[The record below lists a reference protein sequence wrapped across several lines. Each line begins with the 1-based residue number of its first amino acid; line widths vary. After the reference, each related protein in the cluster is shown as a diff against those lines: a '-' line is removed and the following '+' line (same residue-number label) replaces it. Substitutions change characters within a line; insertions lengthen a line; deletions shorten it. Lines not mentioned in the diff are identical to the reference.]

1 MKTPYDRL
9 DDKTIKAFTELIVQK
24 MASLSSSWKQ
34 PWVNIQRRGFPENLS
49 GRRYSNSNAFFLL
62 LLCEAEK
69 YEMPVFLTFLQA
81 KENGLSI
88 RKGEQS
94 FPVIYH
100 DFSVKHRETGEKIKY
115 EQWKQLSDKEKELY
129 KVSSFAGTHRVF
141 NVEQTNIKEVK
152 PELWEKLQNRFKV
165 DIPSDTTNMATCPA
179 MDLMLSNQGWLCPI
193 SLEKGDQ
200 AFYSLSHDT
209 IHIPLK
215 EQFID
220 GESFYATLAHEMSH
234 STGSKGRLNRLPSGP
249 FDQEKYG
256 REELVAEM
264 TAVLVMASLGIA
276 VVPREE
282 NIAYLKGWCEEI
294 QKEPKFLFT
303 ILSDVNKASA
313 MILDVTDKYQ
323 MVAQEMKE
331 TQEVP
336 EFVQSENYVP
346 ANGKQLEFQFVEN
359 TDVVTHE
366 LLTRKLQE
374 RMAPISTPGDFC
386 HVERIFEESKHFEF
400 TSPSTVKTVE
410 DVAYIFRNLEDASLE
425 NSFFVLVKDHIPVV
439 LHVGMGNL
447 SCVQPFFVPVKL
459 AYDKLEADQVYFVHN
474 HPSGRLKASR
484 EDIRYWQALKE
495 LFGEKL
501 MPGIIINLKTGKYGL
516 YSSSESSVEIANK
529 NLSEEIPLKILSFSK
544 QVFSPSYDPEK
555 NFMITCSED
564 VASFISSHRLGDR
577 KKISAL
583 IINNGSVVANV
594 LTPYT
599 EINGENADS
608 MAQYLSRMIS
618 VMGGRSAILYG
629 DFKLNAFLNTLADKI
644 KRYSFGDFRLSD
656 TVTIKGNHSTYI
668 SALNECCL
676 HEAER
681 TYVKKKEAAPQM
693 EEFVKNR
700 NADIGFTGNITTK
713 STNLF
718 KMKQGLNGPLSDAEF
733 QKEKGWTDE
742 QFDTFKKAIML
753 VRAITGTEPS
763 LAKKLM
769 NAIKKEDFNLLYS
782 LASYIEKGKDYQDAE
797 KRYHNFCNTL
807 PEIWEIKEKREP
819 VEEANRIYFAMIRGD
834 AHPSQLNQAL
844 EHAEEFIRNRNAD
857 IGLTG
862 NITTKSTNY
871 LNKMEPKFQEVDV
884 SKINW
889 EQLTVKFG
897 ITKEI
902 LEEKGVLDEMLN
914 RKKSSALLKVN
925 YQGAN
930 GAKEFDARV
939 AFREK
944 DGEITLQFYPV
955 RQAPPFSQ
963 PYHGYTFSDEDK
975 KVLEQT
981 GHLGKVVEIQP
992 YNQEKRQV
1000 LISLDPLTNDIVHLD
1015 LDKIKLPHELGHVA
1029 LTDGQKEVLLKGEP
1043 VYMKDMTNREGKK
1056 FNAFVQIDAD
1066 KRALSFIPSS
1076 KVLIENIPEVAG
1088 VQLTD
1093 EQKKML
1099 KDGQVLSLQD
1109 LQSKDGRIFSAKVS
1123 YDAEEGKF
1131 KFDFPESKKIKFT
1144 NEQKKALDAG
1154 EKVLLTGFLSKSG
1167 KPYDMIVYKDKETGA
1182 LKKEWPVKDEAFK
1195 VKLSDEQKKALQN
1208 GQSVFLDNLQRKNG
1222 TTFNAK
1228 IVWDAKEGKFG
1239 FEGRQEKEEQ
1249 KEVAQQ
1255 ADKQQEGRKTGVK
1268 L

>member
-165 DIPSDTTNMATCPA
+165 DIPSDITNMAICPA
-179 MDLMLSNQGWLCPI
+179 MDLMLSNHGWLCPI
-193 SLEKGDQ
+193 YLEKGDQ

-220 GESFYATLAHEMSH
+220 GESFYATLAHEMGH
-234 STGSKGRLNRLPSGP
+234 STGSKGRSNRFPSGP
-249 FDQEKYG
+249 SGQEEYG

-264 TAVLVMASLGIA
+264 TAVIVMASLGIA

-303 ILSDVNKASA
+303 VLLDVNRASS

-323 MVAQEMKE
+323 LLAQEMKQA
-331 TQEVP
+331 QEIP

-359 TDVVTHE
+359 TDVVTPD

-656 TVTIKGNHSTYI
+656 AVTIKGNHSTYI

-681 TYVKKKEAAPQM
+681 AYVKKKEAAPEM

-700 NADIGFTGNITTK
+700 NAN
-713 STNLF
+713 
-718 KMKQGLNGPLSDAEF
+718 
-733 QKEKGWTDE
+733 
-742 QFDTFKKAIML
+742 
-753 VRAITGTEPS
+753 
-763 LAKKLM
+763 
-769 NAIKKEDFNLLYS
+769 
-782 LASYIEKGKDYQDAE
+782 
-797 KRYHNFCNTL
+797 
-807 PEIWEIKEKREP
+807 
-819 VEEANRIYFAMIRGD
+819 
-834 AHPSQLNQAL
+834 
-844 EHAEEFIRNRNAD
+844 

-902 LEEKGVLDEMLN
+902 LEEKGVLEEMLN
-914 RKKSSALLKVN
+914 RKKSSALLKVK
-925 YQGAN
+925 YEGAN

-955 RQAPPFSQ
+955 RQAPPLGQS
-963 PYHGYTFSDEDK
+963 YHGYTFSDEDK
-975 KVLEQT
+975 RVLEQT

-992 YNQEKRQV
+992 YNQEKKHV

-1015 LDKIKLPHELGHVA
+1015 VDKIKLPHEVGHVA
-1029 LTDGQKEVLLKGEP
+1029 LSDGQKEELLRGEP

-1109 LQSKDGRIFSAKVS
+1109 LQSKDGRTFSAKVS

-1144 NEQKKALDAG
+1144 NEQKRMLDAG

-1167 KPYDMIVYKDKETGA
+1167 KPYDVIVYKDKETGA

-1222 TTFNAK
+1222 TTFKAK

-1255 ADKQQEGRKTGVK
+1255 AEKQQEGRKTGVK

>member
-9 DDKTIKAFTELIVQK
+9 DEKTVKAFTELIIQK
-24 MASLSSSWKQ
+24 MESLTGSWQQ
-34 PWVNIQRRGFPENLS
+34 PWVNVQRRGFPENLS

-94 FPVIYH
+94 FPVVYK

-129 KVSSFAGTHRVF
+129 KVFSFVRSHHVF
-141 NVEQTNIKEVK
+141 NVEQTNIKEIK
-152 PELWEKLQNRFKV
+152 PELWKKLQDRFKV
-165 DIPSDTTNMATCPA
+165 DISYTTDRAKCAA
-179 MDLMLSNQGWLCPI
+179 MDLMLSNQGWICPI
-193 SLEKGDQ
+193 YQDKVDQ
-200 AFYSLSHDT
+200 AFYSLSNDT
-209 IHIPLK
+209 IHIPSK
-215 EQFID
+215 EQFVD
-220 GESFYATLAHEMSH
+220 GESFYGTLAHEMGH
-234 STGSKGRLNRLPSGP
+234 STGSQGRLNRFPAGQP
-249 FDQEKYG
+249 NQEEYG

-264 TAVLVMASLGIA
+264 TAVIVMASLGIA

-303 ILSDVNKASA
+303 VLSDVNRASS

-374 RMAPISTPGDFC
+374 RMEPISTPGDFC

-400 TSPSTVKTVE
+400 TSPSTVKTPE
-410 DVAYIFRNLEDASLE
+410 DV
-425 NSFFVLVKDHIPVV
+425 
-439 LHVGMGNL
+439 
-447 SCVQPFFVPVKL
+447 
-459 AYDKLEADQVYFVHN
+459 
-474 HPSGRLKASR
+474 
-484 EDIRYWQALKE
+484 
-495 LFGEKL
+495 
-501 MPGIIINLKTGKYGL
+501 
-516 YSSSESSVEIANK
+516 
-529 NLSEEIPLKILSFSK
+529 
-544 QVFSPSYDPEK
+544 
-555 NFMITCSED
+555 
-564 VASFISSHRLGDR
+564 
-577 KKISAL
+577 
-583 IINNGSVVANV
+583 
-594 LTPYT
+594 
-599 EINGENADS
+599 
-608 MAQYLSRMIS
+608 AQYLSRMIS
-618 VMGGRSAILYG
+618 LMGGRSAILYG
-629 DFKLNAFLNTLADKI
+629 DFTLNASLKKLADGI

-656 TVTIKGNHSTYI
+656 AITIKGNHSAYI
-668 SALNECCL
+668 SVLDGYCLN
-676 HEAER
+676 EAER
-681 TYVKKKEAAPQM
+681 AYVKKKEAASEM

-700 NADIGFTGNITTK
+700 NAN
-713 STNLF
+713 
-718 KMKQGLNGPLSDAEF
+718 
-733 QKEKGWTDE
+733 
-742 QFDTFKKAIML
+742 
-753 VRAITGTEPS
+753 
-763 LAKKLM
+763 
-769 NAIKKEDFNLLYS
+769 
-782 LASYIEKGKDYQDAE
+782 
-797 KRYHNFCNTL
+797 
-807 PEIWEIKEKREP
+807 
-819 VEEANRIYFAMIRGD
+819 
-834 AHPSQLNQAL
+834 
-844 EHAEEFIRNRNAD
+844 

-884 SKINW
+884 SKVNW

-902 LEEKGVLDEMLN
+902 LEEKGVLEEMLN
-914 RKKSSALLKVN
+914 RKKSSALLKVK
-925 YQGAN
+925 YEGAN

-939 AFREK
+939 SFREK
-944 DGEITLQFYPV
+944 GGEITLQFYPV
-955 RQAPPFSQ
+955 RQAPPFGQ

-975 KVLEQT
+975 RVLEQT

-992 YNQEKRQV
+992 YNQEKKQV

-1015 LDKIKLPHELGHVA
+1015 RDKIKLPHEVGHVA
-1029 LTDGQKEVLLKGEP
+1029 LTDGQKEELLRGEP
-1043 VYMKDMTNREGKK
+1043 VYIKDMMNREGKK

-1076 KVLIENIPEVAG
+1076 KVLIENISEVAG
-1088 VQLTD
+1088 VPLSD

-1099 KDGQVLSLQD
+1099 KDGQVLSLRD
-1109 LQSKDGRIFSAKVS
+1109 LQSKDGRTFSANVS
-1123 YDAEEGKF
+1123 YNPEEGKL

-1144 NEQKKALDAG
+1144 AEQKKALDAG

-1222 TTFNAK
+1222 TTFKAK
-1228 IVWDAKEGKFG
+1228 IIWDAKEGKFG

-1249 KEVAQQ
+1249 KEVTQQ
-1255 ADKQQEGRKTGVK
+1255 AEKQQEGRKTGVK

>member
-9 DDKTIKAFTELIVQK
+9 DEKTVKAFTELIIQK
-24 MASLSSSWKQ
+24 MESLTGSWQQ
-34 PWVNIQRRGFPENLS
+34 PWVNVQRRGFPENLS

-94 FPVIYH
+94 FPVVYK

-129 KVSSFAGTHRVF
+129 KVFSFVRSHHVF
-141 NVEQTNIKEVK
+141 NVEQTNIKEIK
-152 PELWEKLQNRFKV
+152 PELWKKLQDRFKV
-165 DIPSDTTNMATCPA
+165 DISYTTDRAKCAA
-179 MDLMLSNQGWLCPI
+179 MDLMLSNQGWICPI
-193 SLEKGDQ
+193 YQDKVDQ
-200 AFYSLSHDT
+200 AFYSLSNDT
-209 IHIPLK
+209 IHIPSK
-215 EQFID
+215 EQFVD
-220 GESFYATLAHEMSH
+220 GESFYGTLAHEMGH
-234 STGSKGRLNRLPSGP
+234 STGSQGRLNRFPAGQP
-249 FDQEKYG
+249 NQEEYG

-264 TAVLVMASLGIA
+264 TAVIVMASLGIA

-282 NIAYLKGWCEEI
+282 NIAYLKGWCQEI

-303 ILSDVNKASA
+303 VLSDVNRASS

-400 TSPSTVKTVE
+400 TSPSTVKTPG
-410 DVAYIFRNLEDASLE
+410 DVAYIFRNLEDAALE

-439 LHVGMGNL
+439 LHVGMGDV
-447 SCVQPFFVPVKL
+447 SCVKPFFAPVKL

-474 HPSGRLKASR
+474 HPSGKLKASR

-555 NFMITCSED
+555 NFVITHAGD

-583 IINNGSVVANV
+583 ILNNGLVVANV

-599 EINGENADS
+599 EINEKNADS
-608 MAQYLSRMIS
+608 VAQYLSRMIS
-618 VMGGRSAILYG
+618 LMGGRSAILYG
-629 DFKLNAFLNTLADKI
+629 DFTLNASLKTLTDGI

-656 TVTIKGNHSTYI
+656 AVTIKGNHSTYI
-668 SALNECCL
+668 SAFNECCL

-681 TYVKKKEAAPQM
+681 AYVSQKKSVPN
-693 EEFVKNR
+693 V
-700 NADIGFTGNITTK
+700 
-713 STNLF
+713 
-718 KMKQGLNGPLSDAEF
+718 
-733 QKEKGWTDE
+733 
-742 QFDTFKKAIML
+742 
-753 VRAITGTEPS
+753 
-763 LAKKLM
+763 
-769 NAIKKEDFNLLYS
+769 
-782 LASYIEKGKDYQDAE
+782 
-797 KRYHNFCNTL
+797 
-807 PEIWEIKEKREP
+807 
-819 VEEANRIYFAMIRGD
+819 
-834 AHPSQLNQAL
+834 
-844 EHAEEFIRNRNAD
+844 EEFIENRNTQN
-857 IGLTG
+857 GFTG

-871 LNKMEPKFQEVDV
+871 LNKMEQEFQKVDV

-889 EQLTVKFG
+889 EQLNVKFG
-897 ITKEI
+897 ISKEM
-902 LEEKGVLDEMLN
+902 LEEKGMLEDMLN
-914 RKKSSALLKVN
+914 RKKSSALLKVK
-925 YQGAN
+925 YEGAN

-955 RQAPPFSQ
+955 RQTPPLGQS
-963 PYHGYTFSDEDK
+963 YHGYTFSDEDK

-992 YNQEKRQV
+992 YNQAKRQV

-1015 LDKIKLPHELGHVA
+1015 VDKIKLPHEVGHVA
-1029 LTDGQKEVLLKGEP
+1029 LSEGQKEELLRGEP
-1043 VYMKDMTNREGKK
+1043 VYVKDMTNREGKK

-1088 VQLTD
+1088 VPLSE

-1099 KDGQVLSLQD
+1099 KEGQVLSLQD
-1109 LQSKDGRIFSAKVS
+1109 LQSKDGRTFSANVS
-1123 YDAEEGKF
+1123 YNAEEGKF

-1144 NEQKKALDAG
+1144 AEQKKALDAG

-1182 LKKEWPVKDEAFK
+1182 LQKEWPVKDEAFK
-1195 VKLSDEQKKALQN
+1195 VKLSDEQKKTLQN
-1208 GQSVFLDNLQRKNG
+1208 GQSVFLDNLQRKDG
-1222 TTFNAK
+1222 TTFKAK

-1239 FEGRQEKEEQ
+1239 FEGRQEKEER
-1249 KEVAQQ
+1249 KEAAQQ
-1255 ADKQQEGRKTGVK
+1255 THKQQEGRKTGIK